1 MWSNKPKHQQELKII
16 ATALGRFQHS
26 LAISNIRE
34 TTTTTHVKPKEE
46 KPSSVFAKLDS
57 QDDHFIES
65 IKLYAPLE
73 KSPSKDLLPWKD
85 GPSQDVSQP
94 PDLSHHPS
102 SRADPKA
109 QNNKKGALLCF
120 HRLLLLQSRFSASQ
134 CFRCGWIM
142 LLYLQ
147 EQ

>member
-1 MWSNKPKHQQELKII
+1 
-16 ATALGRFQHS
+16 
-26 LAISNIRE
+26 
-34 TTTTTHVKPKEE
+34 
-46 KPSSVFAKLDS
+46 LDS

-109 QNNKKGALLCF
+109 QKNKKGALFCF
-120 HRLLLLQSRFSASQ
+120 HRLLLLQSRFSACQ
-134 CFRCGWIM
+134 RFRCGWIM